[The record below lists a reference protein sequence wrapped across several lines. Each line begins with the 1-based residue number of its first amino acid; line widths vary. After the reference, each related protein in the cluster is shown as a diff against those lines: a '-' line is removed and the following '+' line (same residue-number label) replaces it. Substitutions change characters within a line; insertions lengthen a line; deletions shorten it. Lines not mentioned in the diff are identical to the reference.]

1 MLNHRF
7 SFADNDYHIPRGH
20 LRTVGQVSCKK
31 QLQKDLEQDME
42 RKQACSLIKK
52 NMPGSRAQQLLAAVQ
67 GSRSE
72 GSANKKRRRR
82 MEVSPTRDVTNS
94 TSRRR
99 SSIGST
105 MRTVMAGSM
114 R

>member
-1 MLNHRF
+1 MLNHWF

-42 RKQACSLIKK
+42 RKQACSLIKR
-52 NMPGSRAQQLLAAVQ
+52 NMRGSRAQQLLAAMH

-72 GSANKKRRRR
+72 GSANKRRRR
-82 MEVSPTRDVTNS
+82 MEVSPTRDDINS